1 MPERSLIKERR
12 RGWANGQWH
21 LDKRVILSIL
31 GGFLVQTA
39 TLVGTGLWW
48 ASHIETKQ
56 DEHSRI
62 LIAHDAALRTMS
74 ASQERI
80 VRLETIAE
88 RLERVTA
95 RLEDR
100 FNGVRR

>member
-1 MPERSLIKERR
+1 MQKRTQKVQERR
-12 RGWANGQWH
+12 RGWQWH
-21 LDKRVILSIL
+21 LDKRLILSIL
-31 GGFLVQTA
+31 GGFFIQTV

-56 DEHSRI
+56 DEHSRT
-62 LIAHDAALRTMS
+62 LIAHDAAIRAMS

-100 FNGVRR
+100 VNGARR

>member
-1 MPERSLIKERR
+1 MPKRSQKRQERR
-12 RGWANGQWH
+12 RSWQWH

-39 TLVGTGLWW
+39 ALIGTGLWW

-62 LIAHDAALRTMS
+62 LVAHDAALRSMS
-74 ASQERI
+74 SYQEKI
-80 VRLETIAE
+80 IRLETIAE
-88 RLERVTA
+88 RLERATT

-100 FNGVRR
+100 VNGARK

>member
-1 MPERSLIKERR
+1 MQNEKERR
-12 RGWANGQWH
+12 SEWIKGQWH
-21 LDKRVILSIL
+21 MDKRVIVSIL
-31 GGFLVQTA
+31 VGFMVQTA

-48 ASHIETKQ
+48 GSHIETQ
-56 DEHSRI
+56 QGEHSRR
-62 LIAHDAALRTMS
+62 LVEHDATLRTLV

-88 RLERVTA
+88 RLERVTT

-100 FNGVRR
+100 VNGSRK

>member
-1 MPERSLIKERR
+1 MPKRNQKRQERR
-12 RGWANGQWH
+12 RSWQWH

-56 DEHSRI
+56 DEHSRT
-62 LIAHDAALRTMS
+62 LMAHDAALRVMS
-74 ASQERI
+74 TSQERI

-100 FNGVRR
+100 VNGSRR